1 MIPDAIKTLQMDSI
15 DVELWYQDK
24 FRWILFLINA
34 VFGVSNTKCII
45 HFIFDI

>member
-1 MIPDAIKTLQMDSI
+1 MPDAIKTLQMDSI

-34 VFGVSNTKCII
+34 VFGVWTFLT
-45 HFIFDI
+45 HFD